1 MSPLRKL
8 AVALW
13 AAVFVFGGILVGRY
27 WGQSSAPP
35 VVSPDREARPAV
47 VTPTRLPPIT
57 LVDLRE
63 QTRSLTD
70 WPNRTL
76 LINFW
81 ATWCAPCREEMP
93 LLDQLQQSMD
103 PATLQVIGI
112 ALDRPEPVLRFVAE
126 TGISYPVLLGEEA
139 ANRAAEQF
147 GEAFVGLPFSV
158 LAAGDGTILSL
169 HTGPVSARDLAQ
181 IGTVAQQLASG
192 ELTPAAARVIL
203 QRSQHGL
210 PR

>member
-8 AVALW
+8 AVGLW
-13 AAVFVFGGILVGRY
+13 AAVFVFGGILAGRY
-27 WGQSSAPP
+27 WGQLSAPP
-35 VVSPDREARPAV
+35 AASTATETRPAV
-47 VTPTRLPPIT
+47 PTPTRLPPIT
-57 LVDLRE
+57 LKDLRE
-63 QTRSLTD
+63 QSRSLSD

-93 LLDQLQQSMD
+93 LLEQLQQSMD

-112 ALDRPEPVLRFVAE
+112 ALDRPEPVLRFVGE

-139 ANRAAEQF
+139 ATRAAEQF

-158 LAAGDGTILSL
+158 LAAADGTILAI
-169 HTGPVSARDLAQ
+169 HTGQVSARDLAQ
-181 IGTVAQQLASG
+181 IGTVAQQLATG

-203 QRSQHGL
+203 QRNQQA
-210 PR
+210 PAR